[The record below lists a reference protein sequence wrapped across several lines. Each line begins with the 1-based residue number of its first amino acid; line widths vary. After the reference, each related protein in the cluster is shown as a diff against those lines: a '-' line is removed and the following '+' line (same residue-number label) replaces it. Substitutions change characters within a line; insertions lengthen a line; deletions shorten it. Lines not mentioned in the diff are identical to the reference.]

1 MRSLRFPEARLLR
14 ALAALPFLLLPFA
27 AHTAVAQPKPA
38 PTLPA
43 GPKPGPT
50 KPRPPSTSTAPRPA
64 GPLPGPPPKPAPSA
78 TSAAAAP
85 PDAAPA
91 DADDEVGRLYTEGY
105 AAFQNSDYAKAEQL
119 LAKAWALSK
128 SFDVAATL
136 GSAKLELGKHRE
148 AAQYLSFALRNAL
161 PSTRAGVRDRIKR
174 DLDGAR
180 GHLATIKLTVSLVEA
195 KIAVDGAVVDPLF
208 LGAEIYVDPGKRTF
222 EATADGYAPATSTV
236 EVKAGEVQVVTLKL
250 ERTSTPKG
258 VPTAAPTA
266 QSTPWP
272 AAVLGGAGGVALIA
286 GAVLIGAA
294 ESSKTNAHDLVRNT
308 LTPDGKPTCPREGPG
323 PSDLCDQVRAA
334 AANADVFGNVGI
346 GMFVGAGVLLAGAT
360 AYMLFIHTD
369 PPPGAP
375 PGADAPGPTSQIVP
389 VVGTSGG
396 GVVWRGTF

>member
-1 MRSLRFPEARLLR
+1 MRPLRSPEARLLR

-27 AHTAVAQPKPA
+27 PHAAVAQPKPA

-43 GPKPGPT
+43 GPKPGPRT
-50 KPRPPSTSTAPRPA
+50 ARPPSASTAPRPA
-64 GPLPGPPPKPAPSA
+64 GPRPAPKPAPSA
-78 TSAAAAP
+78 TSDAAAT
-85 PDAAPA
+85 PDAAPS
-91 DADDEVGRLYTEGY
+91 DAGDEVGHLYTEGY
-105 AAFQNSDYAKAEQL
+105 AAFQNSDYARAEQL
-119 LAKAWALSK
+119 LTKAWALSR

-161 PSTRAGVRDRIKR
+161 PSTRASVRDRIKR

-180 GHLATIKLTVSLVEA
+180 GHLATIKLNVSLVEA
-195 KIAVDGAVVDPLF
+195 KIAVDGAAIDPLF
-208 LGAEIYVDPGKRTF
+208 LGSEIYVDPGKRTF
-222 EATADGYAPATSTV
+222 EATADGYTPATSAV

-308 LTPDGKPTCPREGPG
+308 LTPDGKPTCPRQGPG

-334 AANADVFGNVGI
+334 AANADTFGNVGL
-346 GMFVGAGVLLAGAT
+346 GMFVGAGVLLASAT
-360 AYMLFIHTD
+360 AYMLFFHTD

-389 VVGTSGG
+389 VVGTGGG